1 MTDDANKGSGFF
13 HQIWS
18 QALTTVQGAEGEAQ
32 KLLAK
37 LQGVSQEESRKLAER
52 LQGQRKDLEKRVED
66 VVKTSVARLR
76 VPRREEVAQ
85 LTARVEALARRV
97 ENLSK

>member
-18 QALTTVQGAEGEAQ
+18 QALTTVQGAEGV
-32 KLLAK
+32 LGR
-37 LQGVSQEESRKLAER
+37 LQGISQDESRKLAER
-52 LQGQRKDLEKRVED
+52 LQGQRKELERRVED
-66 VVKTSVARLR
+66 VVKVSVSRLR

-85 LTARVEALARRV
+85 LTARVEALAKRV
-97 ENLSK
+97 EALSK